1 MDISHSYE
9 GVNGVNFRLVAQ
21 FFALSLLRRICE
33 SCCLT
38 ANSVFFRRARRLYL
52 GESVESLSAS
62 SLSLLLQVLRQ
73 AV

>member
-21 FFALSLLRRICE
+21 FFALSLLRRIF
-33 SCCLT
+33 
-38 ANSVFFRRARRLYL
+38 FFRRARRLDL

-62 SLSLLLQVLRQ
+62 SLILLIQVLR
-73 AV
+73 